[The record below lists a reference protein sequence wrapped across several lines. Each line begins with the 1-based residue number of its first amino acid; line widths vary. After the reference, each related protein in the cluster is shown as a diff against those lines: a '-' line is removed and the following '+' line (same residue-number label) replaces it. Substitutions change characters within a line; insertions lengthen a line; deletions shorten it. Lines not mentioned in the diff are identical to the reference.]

1 MYFESGDTDLLAFQD
16 WTFPVP
22 IAYGPNRLSEIGQ
35 RCAALG
41 LHNPLIV
48 TDRGSR
54 TLPFIGELQ
63 QHLAG
68 AGLKC
73 AVFADIS
80 PNPRDDEIGAGRDAF
95 RAGRH
100 DAIIAIGGGSAMD
113 GGKAIC
119 LTANNDID
127 LWAFEF
133 EQTSPAIA
141 PDQPF
146 PALITIPTTAG
157 TGAETESTAMV
168 THVARGMKF
177 CIWHPDAEAGAGAA
191 RPGADDR
198 AAGRPHRL
206 DRRDALT
213 HAIEAYCVPT
223 SIRCATAWR
232 WRG

>member
-1 MYFESGDTDLLAFQD
+1 MSFKDGDADLLAFQD

-80 PNPRDDEIGAGRDAF
+80 PNPRDDEIGAGRKAWP
-95 RAGRH
+95 RWQARRHHRYWWRQRHGRRQG
-100 DAIIAIGGGSAMD
+100 DLPD
-113 GGKAIC
+113 G
-119 LTANNDID
+119 
-127 LWAFEF
+127 
-133 EQTSPAIA
+133 Q
-141 PDQPF
+141 Q
-146 PALITIPTTAG
+146 
-157 TGAETESTAMV
+157 
-168 THVARGMKF
+168 
-177 CIWHPDAEAGAGAA
+177 
-191 RPGADDR
+191 
-198 AAGRPHRL
+198 
-206 DRRDALT
+206 
-213 HAIEAYCVPT
+213 
-223 SIRCATAWR
+223 
-232 WRG
+232 